1 MTGKFGK
8 RWYQILII
16 VAVAFGPLGLV
27 WHTNAS
33 RFEQFLY
40 VTSIVP
46 LSLMIRSYG
55 FFSSEVILLREPDSP
70 LRQEELDR
78 ERREYRSFL
87 LFWIIL
93 APLSILLLWNLLVAS
108 TDQPNDRNNCS
119 LAPVQETMNDCS
131 LINHVRGLT
140 NKLGG

>member
-1 MTGKFGK
+1 MTGKFSK

-33 RFEQFLY
+33 RFEHFLY
-40 VTSIVP
+40 ATSIVP
-46 LSLMIRSYG
+46 LSLMVRSYG
-55 FFSSEVILLREPDSP
+55 YFSSKAILLREPDAT

-87 LFWIIL
+87 LIWVIC
-93 APLSILLLWNLLVAS
+93 APVAILLVW
-108 TDQPNDRNNCS
+108 D
-119 LAPVQETMNDCS
+119 
-131 LINHVRGLT
+131 LT
-140 NKLGG
+140 